1 MQPSSTAA
9 PDNLVP
15 LTAGQRFRLVTLIAP
30 CVVLAV
36 MVLLFQAFW
45 VPIVGPPQPLFY
57 LLMAVALAFTG
68 HEALQAFGDLRSGT
82 AIATEDTIR
91 STWIGRSPGYLR
103 AHATLERLGRV
114 RLTDRARRD
123 VRTGLRH
130 RLVFS
135 PASKV
140 IWSAEPLGGLEDLGL

>member
-1 MQPSSTAA
+1 MQPDSAGA
-9 PDNLVP
+9 PGRLVP
-15 LTAGQRFRLVTLIAP
+15 LTAGQRFRLVTLVAP

-45 VPIVGPPQPLFY
+45 VPLAGPPQPLFY
-57 LLMAVALAFTG
+57 LVMAVALAFTG
-68 HEALQAFGDLRSGT
+68 HEALQAFRDLRSGT

-91 STWIGRSPGYLR
+91 WTWSGRRPGYLR

-114 RLTDRARRD
+114 RITDRARRD
-123 VRTGLRH
+123 VLPGLRH

-140 IWSAEPLGGLEDLGL
+140 VWSAEPLGGLEDLGL